1 MGTTEQPS
9 LPPQNGKKNTGLV
22 GAGGTDGF
30 GGYGRTFLSEAVGRG
45 QANKPGDVFKASSFL
60 AENKLLSNPTNEAGE
75 DFHRAIENGQRHL
88 NGLAG
93 GGLQVDGIAKPWGP
107 TEVLSQRAV
116 SSGKMKAPKEEV
128 PEFFKPFAEIGRNPS
143 DLDGPVIDLFRTIS
157 GWVNKSRKPFKNAK
171 VTGGIKG

>member
-9 LPPQNGKKNTGLV
+9 LPPPNGKKNTGLV

-45 QANKPGDVFKASSFL
+45 QANQPEDVLKASSFL
-60 AENKLLSNPTNEAGE
+60 TANKLLTKPTKHADESFFRAVE
-75 DFHRAIENGQRHL
+75 DSQHRL
-88 NGLAG
+88 NDLAG
-93 GGLQVDGIAKPWGP
+93 GGLQIDGIAKPWGP

-128 PEFFKPFAEIGRNPS
+128 PEFFKPFADIRHNPS
-143 DLDGPVIDLFRTIS
+143 DLDGPAIDFLRTIS
-157 GWVNKSRKPFKNAK
+157 GWINKSRKPFKNAK